1 MDAGAVAREML
12 RAFNENDWTAF
23 RATLADDFVYR
34 EHGTHR
40 EAQGA
45 GPAME
50 LIQPWKE
57 SLGPEHYGELLD
69 VVETADRAV
78 LLLVWRSHH
87 VGPMPAPDG
96 HMIAPTNREIATPA
110 CMVMTVR
117 DGRITDMDHYFD
129 SLGLMLTI
137 GGVAVP
143 ATA

>member
-1 MDAGAVAREML
+1 MTAEAVAREML
-12 RAFNENDWTAF
+12 RAFNENDWAAF
-23 RATLADDFVYR
+23 RATIADDFAYR

-40 EAQGA
+40 EARGA

-57 SLGPEHYGELLD
+57 SLGPEHHGELVG
-69 VVETADRAV
+69 VVDAGDRAV
-78 LLLVWRSHH
+78 LQLVWRSHH

-117 DGRITDMDHYFD
+117 DGRITEMDHYFD

-137 GGVAVP
+137 GGVAV
-143 ATA
+143 AVTA